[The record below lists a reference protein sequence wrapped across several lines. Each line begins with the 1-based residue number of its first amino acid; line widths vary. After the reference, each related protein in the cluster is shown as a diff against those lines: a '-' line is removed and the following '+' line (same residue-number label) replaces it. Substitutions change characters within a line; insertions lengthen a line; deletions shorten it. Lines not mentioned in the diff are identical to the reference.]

1 GIEQKQNAVNTIRDG
16 HTDNLSTSEILTANA
31 LSQPSAGQ
39 SEYDNAVN
47 TTTAEMVKEVDRTAS
62 EIQSLVNG
70 VKAARDPS
78 KAKQLVELLEV
89 MLTPAEQGISLA
101 GVQTSRFVE
110 GEVSALDVFK
120 ALTIPGSSIGDIR
133 ERLMALQGDDRINF
147 ARNLIDKIKANSDLL
162 FTNDNQTAIIENLEK
177 VFSDEYSDAEKYAD
191 NIFNLLDLVGIG
203 ALLKGA
209 AAARKALK
217 TASVT
222 EE

>member
-1 GIEQKQNAVNTIRDG
+1 
-16 HTDNLSTSEILTANA
+16 
-31 LSQPSAGQ
+31 
-39 SEYDNAVN
+39 
-47 TTTAEMVKEVDRTAS
+47 
-62 EIQSLVNG
+62 
-70 VKAARDPS
+70 
-78 KAKQLVELLEV
+78 
-89 MLTPAEQGISLA
+89 QGISLA

-133 ERLMALQGDDRINF
+133 EKLISLQGDDRVSF

-222 EE
+222 EEEAEVAARAQGAAPRRAPDEAPISPPMVNKN

>member
-1 GIEQKQNAVNTIRDG
+1 MAESLDQLLAPQEVTDDLDELIGEAPPSSPLPAVGVKAQAANVALLSESNGEGMGEYQIMVDENQFGINDRVKLRMQELKANYSMILKDSLMQVLADPELGIEQKQNAVNTIRDG

-120 ALTIPGSSIGDIR
+120 A
-133 ERLMALQGDDRINF
+133 
-147 ARNLIDKIKANSDLL
+147 
-162 FTNDNQTAIIENLEK
+162 
-177 VFSDEYSDAEKYAD
+177 
-191 NIFNLLDLVGIG
+191 
-203 ALLKGA
+203 
-209 AAARKALK
+209 
-217 TASVT
+217 
-222 EE
+222 